1 MMECRFHLFHSK
13 ELPML
18 VLTRKEGEAVVI
30 PRALIRVTV
39 TRIDG
44 NRVKLGFEA
53 PQGFDVF
60 REELLADLRD
70 RDYRRQSQERSGAD
84 EHR

>member
-1 MMECRFHLFHSK
+1 
-13 ELPML
+13 ML

-53 PQGFDVF
+53 PHGFDVL
-60 REELLADLRD
+60 REELINELSRFTPGRKPKEED
-70 RDYRRQSQERSGAD
+70 RYDD
-84 EHR
+84 